1 MSTTTD
7 IPKASDQA
15 AGASQPDRKR
25 IAFRKLLSWL
35 VVVLVVAFGIYW
47 FKFRPTPVTAHAVA
61 TGEVRSEV
69 MGTGTLEARVKTTIS
84 PRIQE
89 RLSTIIMTL
98 ILYTLTLDKI
108 HDIALLKL
116 MGARNTMIVGLI
128 LQQAQLLGRCL
139 RSVL

>member
-1 MSTTTD
+1 
-7 IPKASDQA
+7 
-15 AGASQPDRKR
+15 
-25 IAFRKLLSWL
+25 
-35 VVVLVVAFGIYW
+35 
-47 FKFRPTPVTAHAVA
+47 
-61 TGEVRSEV
+61 